1 MIFNPYAQATALTLP
16 EGQWTIYID
25 GENAGITPL
34 GSAEGSVSV
43 EPISAMVPVKAP
55 GTEESKDVI
64 AHVNPPAGQAGG

>member
-25 GENAGITPL
+25 GENAGTTPL
-34 GSAEGSVSV
+34 GIAEGTVSV

-55 GTEESKDVI
+55 GTEESKEVI

>member
-1 MIFNPYAQATALTLP
+1 MALP

-25 GENAGITPL
+25 GENAGTTPL
-34 GSAEGSVSV
+34 GRSEGTVSV

-55 GTEESKDVI
+55 GTEESKEVI